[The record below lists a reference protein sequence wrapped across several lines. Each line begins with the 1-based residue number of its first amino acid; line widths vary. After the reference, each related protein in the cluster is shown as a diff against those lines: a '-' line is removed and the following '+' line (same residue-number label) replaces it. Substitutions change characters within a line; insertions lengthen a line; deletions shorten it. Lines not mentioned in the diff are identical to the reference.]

1 MIAQPSPCVKMC
13 DLSKCS
19 TMSIYSKGQQPQ
31 ARGSLTG
38 GKLAKCLQESFVETL
53 IADEQDCGFNSDVDV
68 LMGKAA
74 FLILALRLI
83 LAH

>member
-1 MIAQPSPCVKMC
+1 MC

-31 ARGSLTG
+31 AR

-83 LAH
+83 LAHWLRTTF